1 MKLKDR
7 IYKIELDKDINN
19 PKFIHIDLSHITAIS
34 SIDDETRWIPSFNIY
49 LVLNDSPIKVWS
61 VNSQTLSIDEIRQK
75 LFEAWSNFNE

>member
-34 SIDDETRWIPSFNIY
+34 SIDDETRWNPSFNIY
-49 LVLNDSPIKVWS
+49 LILNDTPLKISS
-61 VNSQTLSIDEIRQK
+61 TNSELLSESKIRED
-75 LFEAWSNFNE
+75 LFEAWSNFSE